1 MIYDILQEFNV
12 SYKSNF
18 SQVLQLK
25 PLKQKSR
32 HSILP
37 YTCFCV
43 PDSISFTLLV
53 SILNNCM
60 GHTFG
65 ITIYTEVRVTI
76 GVATIG
82 VPPCSREEAEHM
94 P

>member
-1 MIYDILQEFNV
+1 MINDILQEFNV
-12 SYKSNF
+12 SNKSNF
-18 SQVLQLK
+18 SHVLQLK

-37 YTCFCV
+37 YACFCI
-43 PDSISFTLLV
+43 PDSNCFTLLV

-60 GHTFG
+60 RHTFG
-65 ITIYTEVRVTI
+65 ITIYTEVRVTR

-82 VPPCSREEAEHM
+82 VPPCSREETKHM